1 MMIGLF
7 VTALVTATAVP
18 AKALTLTSGDIR
30 DGARVPQQQIYTGC
44 GGGNVSPELSWNGAP
59 ANTKS
64 FALTVF
70 DPDAPHRGGW
80 WHWIALGIPASQ
92 HHLARGAGTV
102 AGGTMPK
109 GTVQG
114 TNDFG
119 EIGYDGPCP
128 PKGNRPHRY
137 QFVLWALDTTVV
149 PFSADVKG
157 PAAAMWLME
166 HTIAKATMT
175 PVYGR

>member
-1 MMIGLF
+1 MMIGLL
-7 VTALVTATAVP
+7 VTALVTMATVP
-18 AKALTLTSGDIR
+18 AKALTLTSSDIR

-44 GGGNVSPELSWNGAP
+44 GGGNVSPELSWSGAP

-80 WHWIALGIPASQ
+80 WHWIALGIPAAQ
-92 HHLARGAGTV
+92 HRLTRGAGAV
-102 AGGTMPK
+102 GGSAMPK
-109 GTVQG
+109 GSVQG

-119 EIGYDGPCP
+119 LSSYDGPCP
-128 PKGNRPHRY
+128 PKGDRPHRY
-137 QFVLWALDTTVV
+137 QFVLWALDVRMA
-149 PFSADVKG
+149 PFGADVQG
-157 PAAAMWLME
+157 PAAVMWLME
-166 HTIAKATMT
+166 HAIAKATMT